1 MLMGIEN
8 IDEIIKQVLVD
19 YDLKKCSEITASK
32 LSATQRKRLALAIA
46 LQGDTKVVLLD
57 TPTAGMDATS
67 KLAIWDIIK
76 KNKKKKCFI
85 VVTQDMREA

>member
-46 LQGDTKVVLLD
+46 L
-57 TPTAGMDATS
+57 
-67 KLAIWDIIK
+67 
-76 KNKKKKCFI
+76 
-85 VVTQDMREA
+85 

>member
-1 MLMGIEN
+1 MGIDD
-8 IDEIIKQVLVD
+8 IDDKIKQVLVD
-19 YDLKKCSEITASK
+19 CDLKKCSEIIASK

-57 TPTAGMDATS
+57 EPTAGMDATS

-76 KNKKKKCFI
+76 KHKKNKCFI